1 MKITYKADNPKNW
14 IENISKQLN
23 VPVIDGK
30 IEIPETL
37 GKGFIQQL
45 TFSSDLTIYFF
56 EIVLRFPV
64 KIIREESKNVNI
76 FPIMFWISENDISQV
91 TNNETKKLSLNSP
104 YGVFFPSSHI

>member
-1 MKITYKADNPKNW
+1 MEITYKADNPQNW

-30 IEIPETL
+30 IEVSETL

-56 EIVLRFPV
+56 EIVLSF
-64 KIIREESKNVNI
+64 KNVIQGFLVHFGCRCNMQ
-76 FPIMFWISENDISQV
+76 F
-91 TNNETKKLSLNSP
+91 LN
-104 YGVFFPSSHI
+104 